1 MAGTFLE
8 QAKGQKAATIDCG
21 CADSWKEEA
30 LKALAVS
37 SNHSRVLKEIR

>member
-1 MAGTFLE
+1 MAGTFL
-8 QAKGQKAATIDCG
+8 QRRKVKAATIDG
-21 CADSWKEEA
+21 VCADSWKEEA

>member
-1 MAGTFLE
+1 MAGTFLDRR
-8 QAKGQKAATIDCG
+8 KIKAVTIDG
-21 CADSWKEEA
+21 VCADSWKEEA